1 MRWLSEAAH
10 SNAKLTRW
18 RHVIPKPQAHLL
30 QLNPRDVSMPSTW
43 LHPSDRTR
51 TVSIFLWNK
60 VRWYLNWIGENIGFL
75 RYVAWTLLMPNG
87 LKGNQVLPIILPRSR
102 DNDSNREE
110 LVELG
115 FIPEN
120 VTFINQSWL
129 LQVFIATEVSSS
141 NDRRILSSLLE
152 EAAAC
157 RILSKQALRYL
168 GLYFEWNISFPWS

>member
-1 MRWLSEAAH
+1 MTLWSRSLQRQTNTVASRDPETTSASPPVKPTWREY
-10 SNAKLTRW
+10 AK
-18 RHVIPKPQAHLL
+18 HVTTSQWPNTHCVNFPVKQ
-30 QLNPRDVSMPSTW
+30 STVV
-43 LHPSDRTR
+43 L
-51 TVSIFLWNK
+51 K
-60 VRWYLNWIGENIGFL
+60 LNWRNMGFL
-75 RYVAWTLLMPNG
+75 RYVARTLLMPHG
-87 LKGNQVLPIILPRSR
+87 LKGNRVLPIILPRSR
-102 DNDSNREE
+102 DNDSFREE

-152 EAAAC
+152 EAAAS